1 MSLLPLL
8 SLPDEKIDIV
18 TDAVRGWCETR
29 RCIVNDV
36 QGRAAVQ
43 TAVAIALSTERLTIA
58 DLSARLEENLISSA

>member
-29 RCIVNDV
+29 RCDV
-36 QGRAAVQ
+36 TGARGRFAME
-43 TAVAIALSTERLTIA
+43 TAVAIALASDRLTVA
-58 DLSARLEENLISSA
+58 DLSARQQENLRASD